1 MRIGVPKEIVP
12 DERRVA
18 LVPDAVKPLVNAGM
32 EVLVEAGAGE
42 GAFFLDRAYEG
53 VGAALVDDARA
64 LFPRVD
70 VVLKVQAPVLNPIL
84 GQHEVDL
91 LKEGAALISFLE
103 PRNHADVVGRLAQ
116 RKITTFSMDLI
127 PRIARAQRMDALSS
141 QSTVA
146 GYKAVLMA
154 AYSFGKF
161 FPMLVTAA
169 GTVPPARVLVLGSG
183 PASDVNEFLT
193 TYLSGKGISFDLI
206 DFDQAAIDFSMKKNK
221 KFNGQISYNRINAL
235 RYNSFRLY
243 DLIWSAGLFD
253 YFKDKHFTFLIR
265 KYFNCL
271 SEDGEM
277 VISNF
282 STKNPTKRLMEV
294 LSDWYL
300 NLRTESDLFRIASDA
315 NIDKEM
321 VSVEKEPLGINLFL
335 KIRKN

>member
-1 MRIGVPKEIVP
+1 MNRKPFEWSYGLDEKINEYLKFLIENGGPEPYEYEKFTSLVNNLKPEEVDDFRERMKPILNDKTLIGHGYIKPYGYPGDFTLINKIYLFEVNSDAKYKNWDLFFQNQP
-12 DERRVA
+12 A
-18 LVPDAVKPLVNAGM
+18 ADAVRNRKNYFM
-32 EVLVEAGAGE
+32 E
-42 GAFFLDRAYEG
+42 YC
-53 VGAALVDDARA
+53 
-64 LFPRVD
+64 
-70 VVLKVQAPVLNPIL
+70 K
-84 GQHEVDL
+84 
-91 LKEGAALISFLE
+91 ALIS
-103 PRNHADVVGRLAQ
+103 
-116 RKITTFSMDLI
+116 RKVN
-127 PRIARAQRMDALSS
+127 A
-141 QSTVA
+141 
-146 GYKAVLMA
+146 K
-154 AYSFGKF
+154 
-161 FPMLVTAA
+161 
-169 GTVPPARVLVLGSG
+169 VLVLGSG

-221 KFNGQISYNRINAL
+221 KLNGQISYNRINAL

-265 KYFNCL
+265 KYSNCL
-271 SEDGEM
+271 CEDGEM

>member
-1 MRIGVPKEIVP
+1 MNR
-12 DERRVA
+12 
-18 LVPDAVKPLVNAGM
+18 KPLEWSYGLDEKINDYLEFLIENGGPEPSEYEKFTSLVNNLKP
-32 EVLVEAGAGE
+32 EE
-42 GAFFLDRAYEG
+42 
-53 VGAALVDDARA
+53 VDDFRE
-64 LFPRVD
+64 RM
-70 VVLKVQAPVLNPIL
+70 KPIL
-84 GQHEVDL
+84 NDKTLIGHGFIKPYGYPGDFTLINKIYLFEVNSDAKFKNWDL
-91 LKEGAALISFLE
+91 FFQNQPAANAVRNRKDYFMEYCKALIS
-103 PRNHADVVGRLAQ
+103 RKANAQ
-116 RKITTFSMDLI
+116 
-127 PRIARAQRMDALSS
+127 
-141 QSTVA
+141 
-146 GYKAVLMA
+146 
-154 AYSFGKF
+154 
-161 FPMLVTAA
+161 
-169 GTVPPARVLVLGSG
+169 VLVLGSG

-235 RYNSFRLY
+235 RFNSFRLY

-282 STKNPTKRLMEV
+282 STRNPTKRLMEV

-321 VSVEKEPLGINLFL
+321 VSVEKDPLGINLFL